1 MLAALS
7 LLPGDRLRF
16 LPVADEGASIL
27 VVEDDASLRLVC
39 RVTLELERFR
49 VREAAALTRAR
60 EEIAA
65 DRPALVFLD
74 LNVGGEASDGLLEEL
89 RAAEIPVVIVS
100 GTDMH
105 EAYRDRA
112 SEVIVKPFDPAQLV
126 AAARRHAVG

>member
-1 MLAALS
+1 M
-7 LLPGDRLRF
+7 
-16 LPVADEGASIL
+16 
-27 VVEDDASLRLVC
+27 VEDDASLRLVC
-39 RVTLELERFR
+39 RVTLELDRFR
-49 VREAAALTRAR
+49 VREAAALSKAR

-65 DRPALVFLD
+65 ERPALVFLD

-105 EAYRDRA
+105 EAYLDRA

-126 AAARRHAVG
+126 TAARRHAVG